1 MITLE
6 LMSFHGKDPGIE
18 ALLDLDGQILVVDA
32 KGSYSVRFSVQR
44 VERSLER
51 PHGLKYSL
59 TLHGPQGQRLIGF
72 DNAHSIRQSH
82 GPGGKHSGPAD
93 HRHRMDDVRVY
104 RYKDA
109 ATLLADFWTEVDRY
123 LNQKGVL

>member
-1 MITLE
+1 MN
-6 LMSFHGKDPGIE
+6 FHGKDPDIE

-59 TLHGPQGQRLIGF
+59 TLHGP
-72 DNAHSIRQSH
+72 
-82 GPGGKHSGPAD
+82 
-93 HRHRMDDVRVY
+93 
-104 RYKDA
+104 
-109 ATLLADFWTEVDRY
+109 
-123 LNQKGVL
+123 